1 MFTVFVNTFCIGI
14 PIFPTTTII
23 PVHMFVNGQ
32 KLQQM
37 RAESQKEIADLK
49 ATVMNLQQE
58 LSFYQQP
65 AKPAAGRSAK
75 FTNRR

>member
-1 MFTVFVNTFCIGI
+1 MLLSVAWLV
-14 PIFPTTTII
+14 
-23 PVHMFVNGQ
+23 PVYMFVNGQ

-37 RAESQKEIADLK
+37 RAESQKEVAELK

-65 AKPAAGRSAK
+65 TKPAAGRSAK